1 MYELNSQT
9 VADWL
14 MDTDWNGATDEQFL
28 ETFKLMEKKIENQL
42 SDDYTFLD
50 WLKDVLEEIEQNLSE

>member
-1 MYELNSQT
+1 MFNPNE

-14 MDTDWNGATDEQFL
+14 MNEDGNGATDEQFL
-28 ETFKLMEKKIENQL
+28 KTIKLMEKKIEHCL

-50 WLKDVLEEIEQNLSE
+50 WLKDVIEEIEQNLSEQ

>member
-1 MYELNSQT
+1 MFNPNE

-14 MDTDWNGATDEQFL
+14 MNEDENGATDEQFL
-28 ETFKLMEKKIENQL
+28 ETIKLMEKKIEHCL

-50 WLKDVLEEIEQNLSE
+50 WLKDVIEEIEQNLSEQ